1 MPLPMSR
8 RAFAGTLGAAAGVA
22 FLDTPLV
29 GRVAE
34 AATQRPRP
42 ADAVI
47 LSSNEN
53 PYGPSPK
60 ALEAAAKAAANR
72 YPDALEDAAREAIA
86 KHHGVAA
93 DQVLL
98 GCGSSEILQMADEAF
113 SGPGKNVVAA
123 EPTFEAVLAYA
134 KVVRAD
140 GIKVPLTPDFRH
152 DLPKMAA
159 ACDASTGLV
168 YVCNPN
174 NPTATIVTGDE
185 MAAFAAAVPPT
196 ATILVDEAYHHFVED
211 PRYRSS
217 LELIAK
223 HPNVVVARTFSKIY
237 GMAGMRLGYAV
248 GSKETIAAMA
258 PHASWSNANA
268 GVLAAAGREPRGS
281 RARPAPAEA
290 PERHAEV
297 ARLGAHEA
305 GLPDD
310 AVRGELRDGGRGR
323 RRRAVHPGVPG
334 EEDPRRPEVPVA
346 PELAA
351 RHGRKAWRG
360 RGVPRRAAR
369 GRAGALA
376 GRLIPISALRRRTAC
391 CAGGCTA
398 RPCACRRR

>member
-1 MPLPMSR
+1 MRDDAAFNEEDFMPLPMSR

-29 GRVAE
+29 SRVAE
-34 AATQRPRP
+34 AAARRTRP

-53 PYGPSPK
+53 PYGPSPR
-60 ALEAAAKAAANR
+60 ALEAAAHAAANR
-72 YPDALEDAAREAIA
+72 YPNGLEEEAREAIA
-86 KHHGVAA
+86 RHHGVAA
-93 DQVLL
+93 EQVLL

-113 SGPGKNVVAA
+113 SGPGRKVVAA

-140 GIKVPLTPDFRH
+140 GIRVPLTPDFRH

-185 MAAFAAAVPPT
+185 LAAFAAKVPAT

-217 LELIAK
+217 LELVGR

-248 GSKETIAAMA
+248 GSKGTIAAMA
-258 PHASWSNANA
+258 PYASWSDTNAA
-268 GVLAAAGREPRGS
+268 VLAAAAASLADPDLVPRQKKLLNDTRRWLVGELGKRGYRTMPS
-281 RARPAPAEA
+281 EANFVMVDVGGDVAPVIEAFRARKILVGRKFPSLPNWL
-290 PERHAEV
+290 RVTIGKRDEV
-297 ARLGAHEA
+297 AAFLGA
-305 GLPDD
+305 L
-310 AVRGELRDGGRGR
+310 
-323 RRRAVHPGVPG
+323 
-334 EEDPRRPEVPVA
+334 PEV
-346 PELAA
+346 
-351 RHGRKAWRG
+351 
-360 RGVPRRAAR
+360 VPPPA
-369 GRAGALA
+369 
-376 GRLIPISALRRRTAC
+376 RTA
-391 CAGGCTA
+391 
-398 RPCACRRR
+398 